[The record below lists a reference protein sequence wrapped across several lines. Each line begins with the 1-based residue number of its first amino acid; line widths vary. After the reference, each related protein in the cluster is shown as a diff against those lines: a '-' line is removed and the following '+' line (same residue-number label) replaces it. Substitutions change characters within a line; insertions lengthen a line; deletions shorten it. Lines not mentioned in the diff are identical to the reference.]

1 MNRALDVGQALGI
14 GRESARD
21 LLKAWVEEEWLI
33 REGERKAT
41 KYFPGPQFSL

>member
-21 LLKAWVEEEWLI
+21 PLKAWVEEEWLI
-33 REGERKAT
+33 REGERKGT
-41 KYFPGPQFSL
+41 KNFLRPRMSL